1 MSEPRQI
8 PVIVLGVGQV
18 GGAFLTQLMQ
28 TQTTLAAR
36 YGVGFRPVALAN
48 TRAAL
53 VDASGLLD
61 RAAALAASPDPGEA
75 LAASSGA
82 LGGLTTQD
90 VIERCA
96 GQGVERA
103 IVIDCTAAEGMAAP
117 LARALDL
124 GYGVVLANK
133 RPLAGPWDS
142 AGTFFNHPLVRFEA
156 TVSAG
161 LPVMST
167 LRYLVDTGDSI
178 RRIEGALS
186 GTLGYLCSRLEDGDA
201 FSTVVREAKA
211 KGYTEPDPRE
221 DLSGIDVARKVLI
234 LGRQAGW
241 PIELADLRVDPLYP
255 AELAEMSVEAFLAEL
270 PKVDY
275 DFAAYMGALGG
286 VPRYMAEV
294 GPEGGVVSLR
304 MVGERLAAQLR
315 GTQNQVAFWT
325 RRYDDGPLS
334 IFGPGADHRT
344 AAAAVLQDC
353 LYLAQSRLCV

>member
-1 MSEPRQI
+1 
-8 PVIVLGVGQV
+8 
-18 GGAFLTQLMQ
+18 MQ

-75 LAASSGA
+75 LAPVPGRSAADNPGCD
-82 LGGLTTQD
+82 T
-90 VIERCA
+90 ERA
-96 GQGVERA
+96 RGQGVERA

-142 AGTFFNHPLVRFEA
+142 AGTFFNHPLVRFERR
-156 TVSAG
+156 VSAG

-234 LGRQAGW
+234 LGARPW
-241 PIELADLRVDPLYP
+241 PIELADLRVESAVP
-255 AELAEMSVEAFLAEL
+255 AELAE
-270 PKVDY
+270 
-275 DFAAYMGALGG
+275 
-286 VPRYMAEV
+286 
-294 GPEGGVVSLR
+294 
-304 MVGERLAAQLR
+304 
-315 GTQNQVAFWT
+315 
-325 RRYDDGPLS
+325 
-334 IFGPGADHRT
+334 
-344 AAAAVLQDC
+344 
-353 LYLAQSRLCV
+353 

>member
-8 PVIVLGVGQV
+8 PVIVLGVGHV

-28 TQTTLAAR
+28 TQATLAAR

-48 TRAAL
+48 SRTAL
-53 VDASGLLD
+53 VDAAGLLD
-61 RAAALAASPDPGEA
+61 QVATLTALAGGGSLAEVPGALAGVAAA
-75 LAASSGA
+75 
-82 LGGLTTQD
+82 D

-96 GQGVERA
+96 EQGVEHA

-241 PIELADLRVDPLYP
+241 PIELVDLRVDPLYP
-255 AELAEMSVEAFLAEL
+255 AEMAEMDVEAFLAEL

-294 GPEGGVVSLR
+294 GPEGGVVALR

-315 GTQNQVAFWT
+315 GTQNQVSFWT